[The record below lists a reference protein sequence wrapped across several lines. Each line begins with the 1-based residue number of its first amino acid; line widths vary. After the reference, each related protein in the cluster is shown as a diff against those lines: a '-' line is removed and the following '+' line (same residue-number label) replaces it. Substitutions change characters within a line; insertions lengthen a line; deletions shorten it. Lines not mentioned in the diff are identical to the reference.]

1 MELEKIVFV
10 GPKKVRK
17 QLKRAV
23 GKLPDNS
30 IKIEFFNGMAE
41 DRNIKIDYGLICRI
55 VRGADGKHYC
65 HLSGDK
71 NCKIHIIK
79 IPKDSK
85 YFGNETFIPF
95 IAVPMPASIAD
106 PPSLSWNATSSAPTP
121 ANDTVSRC
129 VSAPSEISVPSAASA
144 ESPESVS

>member
-85 YFGNETFIPF
+85 YFGKI
-95 IAVPMPASIAD
+95 I
-106 PPSLSWNATSSAPTP
+106 
-121 ANDTVSRC
+121 
-129 VSAPSEISVPSAASA
+129 SESNKKHGRVEFEYSGNYYAICYEGGIFS
-144 ESPESVS
+144 